1 MLRKTLSVQR
11 RVTASFTRRDGG
23 ALHVRKA
30 TQPEPGLKA
39 IYTGLGLD
47 PLPGGTKRLTT

>member
-47 PLPGGTKRLTT
+47 PLPGGSKRLTT